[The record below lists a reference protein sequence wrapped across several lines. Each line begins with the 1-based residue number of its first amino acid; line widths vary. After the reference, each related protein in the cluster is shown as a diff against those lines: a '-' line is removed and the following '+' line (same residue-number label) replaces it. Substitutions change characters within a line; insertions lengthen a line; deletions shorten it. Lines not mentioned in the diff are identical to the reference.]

1 MAGKT
6 WVYPYVDR
14 LSYSFSKKTNTAGKN
29 KLDVAASLLLS
40 QELYCAGAMPILNE
54 KERLKL
60 HANVM
65 SVYRRAC
72 SEGYMDDPLAEWHLS
87 DLELLNV
94 YNLRAPL
101 TIVRFARLRMSIRML
116 LRAPLELLVLVFHH
130 PTDLISKVSM
140 R

>member
-1 MAGKT
+1 
-6 WVYPYVDR
+6 
-14 LSYSFSKKTNTAGKN
+14 
-29 KLDVAASLLLS
+29 
-40 QELYCAGAMPILNE
+40 MPILNE

-72 SEGYMDDPLAEWHLS
+72 SEGYFDDPAAEWCLS

-101 TIVRFARLRMSIRML
+101 TTVRFARLRMSIRML
-116 LRAPLELLVLVFHH
+116 LRAPLELLVLVYHAAKDAQSWL
-130 PTDLISKVSM
+130 PALRDDLRWMGICDKDASF
-140 R
+140 